1 MCGELERKRGN
12 INVRRVGIMDRLE
25 LYNISE
31 QFMELINPLSPEK
44 IITIGKYLGLKEGSN
59 VIDFGCGFGEVLV
72 LWAESFGIKG
82 IGIDIREHACERA
95 KKKIK
100 DRGLSDRF
108 EIICGKG
115 AEYSYEKGTFDVAA
129 CIGASFIWGGFRPT
143 IRGMK
148 DAIHSK
154 GKLVIGE
161 PYWIKE
167 PVPVEYGKK
176 NENESINSEIELL
189 KIAREEGYDFKY
201 MVRSS
206 HDDWDCYEASNW
218 YSLARWLE
226 ENPDHPEK
234 KEVVQWL
241 HEMQDEYIQYGRE
254 YCGFA
259 VYILNPIKY

>member
-1 MCGELERKRGN
+1 
-12 INVRRVGIMDRLE
+12 MDRFE

-44 IITIGKYLGLKEGSN
+44 IITIGKFLELKKGGS

-72 LWAESFGIKG
+72 LWADSFGVKG

-95 KKKIK
+95 EKKIK
-100 DRGLSDRF
+100 DRGLSDRI
-108 EIICGKG
+108 EIVCCKG
-115 AEYSYEKGTFDVAA
+115 AEYSFEKGAFDVAV
-129 CIGASFIWGGFRPT
+129 CLGASFIWGGFGPT

-148 DAIHSK
+148 DAIHPK

-167 PVPVEYGKK
+167 PVPMEYKKK
-176 NENESINSEIELL
+176 NKEEDIHSEYELL
-189 KIAREEGYDFKY
+189 QIAREEGFDFEY

-206 HDDWDCYEASNW
+206 LDDWDRYEASNW
-218 YSLARWLE
+218 YSLARWLVD
-226 ENPDHPEK
+226 NPNHPEK
-234 KEVVQWL
+234 KEVIDWL
-241 HEMQDEYIQYGRE
+241 HEIQDDYLRYGRE